1 MTTELSQ
8 AEQILQL
15 VSDNPDALTA
25 ELAALDHVEPS
36 PADKLRARIISGPD
50 IRNIPP
56 PVWMIPGVLRKRSVA
71 MLYGPSA
78 VGKSFV
84 AVDLAGAILTG
95 RDWQGFAHDTTGP
108 VVYLAGEGASGV
120 AMRMDAWS
128 DHHSDDPKVG
138 DPDTVLAQFHLLP
151 DGVPMHDTN
160 TWAAALVEVLTPLAP
175 ALIIVDTLH
184 THIAGAS
191 DSEDRPMGEFVATC
205 TKLAQ
210 ATGACVVFIHH
221 TKKGEL
227 EYRGSTA
234 LFANSDTVLQL
245 HGDTTTH
252 GTVTTKKQKDG
263 LNADPWT
270 VGFTTHGVDP
280 VTGGPLTLVAHQ
292 MSRPESTVDEA
303 TATDA
308 LMALEHIAGPGEP
321 MSASTWAEAV
331 QELYGWGMGAKG
343 ASTKFHNARR
353 QLVEQGKVRAKGSG
367 NSVRYHLPEPPEQL
381 TM

>member
-1 MTTELSQ
+1 MTTQPTE
-8 AEQILQL
+8 AERMLQL
-15 VSDNPDALTA
+15 VSENPDALTA
-25 ELAALDHVEPS
+25 DVVELDHVEPS
-36 PADKLRARIISGPD
+36 PADKLRARIISGPA

-56 PVWMIPGVLRKRSVA
+56 PEWMIPGVLRKRSVA
-71 MLYGPSA
+71 MLFGPSA

-84 AVDLAGAILTG
+84 AVDLAGAVLTG
-95 RDWQGFAHDTTGP
+95 RDWQGFSHDTTGP

-128 DHHSDDPKVG
+128 EHHG
-138 DPDTVLAQFHLLP
+138 YDPDVVLAQFHLLP

-160 TWAAALVEVLTPLAP
+160 TQAAALVEVLTPLQP
-175 ALIIVDTLH
+175 ALVIVDTLH

-205 TKLAQ
+205 TKIAQ
-210 ATGACVVFIHH
+210 ATGACVLFIHH

-234 LFANSDTVLQL
+234 LYANSDTVLMI
-245 HGDTTTH
+245 HGSTSEH
-252 GTVTTKKQKDG
+252 GTITTKKQKDG
-263 LNADPWT
+263 LHTDPWT
-270 VGFTTHGVDP
+270 VGFSTHGVDP
-280 VTGGPLTLVAHQ
+280 VTGGPLTLVAHP
-292 MSRPESTVDEA
+292 MARPESTVDAA

-308 LMALEHIAGPGEP
+308 LMALQFIAGPGEP
-321 MSASTWAEAV
+321 MSATTWAESV
-331 QELYGWGMGAKG
+331 QELYGWGMGTKG

-353 QLVEQGKVRAKGSG
+353 QLVEQGKVHSKGSG
-367 NSVRYHLPEPPEQL
+367 RLVTYYLPEPPEQL